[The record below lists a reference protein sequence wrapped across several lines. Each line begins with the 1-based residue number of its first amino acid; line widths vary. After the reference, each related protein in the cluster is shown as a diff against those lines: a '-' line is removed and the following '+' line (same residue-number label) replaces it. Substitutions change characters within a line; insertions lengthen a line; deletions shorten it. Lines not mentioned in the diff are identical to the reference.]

1 LLYFS
6 KLKEYK
12 KRIKMLTKN
21 KLKLLEYYEK
31 GLRLYRE
38 KKFEEALKEFEKCI
52 EIQPEDG
59 PSQLYL
65 ERCKQY
71 IQSPPPADWDGVFV
85 MKTK

>member
-1 LLYFS
+1 
-6 KLKEYK
+6 
-12 KRIKMLTKN
+12 MLTKN